1 MLAVAYEYPDH
12 DDWCDHSTS
21 LVVWNVN
28 RRDFDPSKPHQ
39 TMPPASTCLTKAAF
53 HPSDPALVLAGG
65 FTGELYLWS
74 VSKDQSGV
82 DPLVATSNM
91 RGHREK
97 ITGTLPPNNL

>member
-1 MLAVAYEYPDH
+1 VLAVAYEYPDH